1 MNARIQAQVANA
13 KTAELVA
20 FYNAH
25 AVKQVSKFAD
35 RKTAEKRV
43 LTLIADMTAQG
54 QFCPHCNDIA
64 NPDRGGAGITY
75 AGQDGTAA
83 GQRMLC
89 HHCGT
94 EFKSDG
100 TAYNAPKESTHRS
113 AAIAASWADKDVA
126 ARRAERHSVVVE
138 GKGEFKSVREA
149 FVRLGLPISKHIRFR
164 MALKAAGALEF
175 GNLMFRVQQ

>member
-43 LTLIADMTAQG
+43 LALIADMTAQG

-64 NPDRGGAGITY
+64 NPDSCGADITY
-75 AGQDGTAA
+75 AGQEGTAA
-83 GQRMLC
+83 GERRFC
-89 HHCGT
+89 HHCST

-100 TAYNAPKESTHRS
+100 TAYNAPKASTHCS

-126 ARRAERHSVVVE
+126 ARRAARHHVVVE

-149 FVRLGLPISKHIRFR
+149 FSRLGLPISKHIRFR

>member
-1 MNARIQAQVANA
+1 MNARIQVQVDIA
-13 KTAELVA
+13 KTADLVA

-25 AVKQVSKFAD
+25 AVKSVSKFAD

-43 LTLIADMTAQG
+43 LTLISDMTAQG

-64 NPDRGGAGITY
+64 NPDRCGADITC
-75 AGQDGTAA
+75 AGREGTAA
-83 GQRMLC
+83 GERMFC
-89 HHCGT
+89 HSCST
-94 EFKSDG
+94 EFHSDG
-100 TAYNAPKESTHRS
+100 TVYTPPKPKARS

-126 ARRAERHSVVVE
+126 ARRGARHHVVVE

-149 FVRLGLPISKHIRFR
+149 FSRLGLPISKHIRFR

>member
-1 MNARIQAQVANA
+1 MNARIQAHAGSG
-13 KTAELVA
+13 KTAALVA

-64 NPDRGGAGITY
+64 NPESCGADITY
-75 AGQDGTAA
+75 AGREGTAA
-83 GQRMLC
+83 GERMFC

-100 TAYNAPKESTHRS
+100 TAYKAPKSSTHRS

-126 ARRAERHSVVVE
+126 ARRATHHRVVVE

-149 FVRLGLPISKHIRFR
+149 FAQLGLPMGKHIRFR

-175 GNLMFRVQQ
+175 GNLAFRVQQ

>member
-43 LTLIADMTAQG
+43 LALIADMTAQG

-64 NPDRGGAGITY
+64 NPDSCGADITY
-75 AGQDGTAA
+75 AGQEGTAA
-83 GQRMLC
+83 GERMFC
-89 HHCGT
+89 HRCST

-100 TAYNAPKESTHRS
+100 TAYNAPKASTHRS

-126 ARRAERHSVVVE
+126 ARRAARHHVVVE

-149 FVRLGLPISKHIRFR
+149 FSRLGLPISKHIRFR

>member
-25 AVKQVSKFAD
+25 AVKQVSRFAD
-35 RKTAEKRV
+35 RKAAEKRV
-43 LTLIADMTAQG
+43 LALIADMTAQG

-64 NPDRGGAGITY
+64 NPDSCGADITC
-75 AGQDGTAA
+75 AGQEGTAA
-83 GQRMLC
+83 GERMFC
-89 HHCGT
+89 HHCST

-100 TAYNAPKESTHRS
+100 TAYKAPKASAHRS

-126 ARRAERHSVVVE
+126 ARRAARHHVVVE

-149 FVRLGLPISKHIRFR
+149 FAQLGLPISKHIRFR

-175 GNLMFRVQQ
+175 GNLAFRVQQ